1 MATKKKKVAKKAT
14 KKVAKKATKKKAAK
28 KVAKKATK
36 KKVAKK
42 ATKKKATKKKV
53 ATKKVATKKVAT
65 KAVAKPAAR
74 PEPVA
79 VTKVA
84 SSVKKPRTKSD
95 TLNILAQGSGL
106 SRKEVGHVLHALSE
120 LISFDLGKKGPGV
133 FNVPGLMKIVR
144 VHKPATKARKG
155 INPFTGE
162 ETVFK
167 AKPARNIV
175 KVRALKALKEM
186 V

>member
-1 MATKKKKVAKKAT
+1 MAKK
-14 KKVAKKATKKKAAK
+14 KKKAAK

-36 KKVAKK
+36 KKTTAKK
-42 ATKKKATKKKV
+42 ATKKKTTAKKATKKKV
-53 ATKKVATKKVAT
+53 TAKKAVTKKPVTSKVVARPQPV
-65 KAVAKPAAR
+65 AVAK
-74 PEPVA
+74 VA
-79 VTKVA
+79 DKV
-84 SSVKKPRTKSD
+84 SKIRTKSD
-95 TLNILAQGSGL
+95 TMNILAEASGL
-106 SRKEVGHVLHALSE
+106 NKKEVTQVLTALSE
-120 LISFDLGKKGPGV
+120 LISFDLGKKGPGM

-167 AKPARNIV
+167 AKPARNTV
-175 KVRALKALKEM
+175 KVRALKGLKEM